1 MSANFTLRK
10 HPDGWMARRIVDPII
25 LGPIERTYLE
35 ALMKLS
41 DDTAPMRERFRAAL
55 AGIPGL
61 QHREKPCGRLRR
73 LAAKKADQEY
83 EARQQKFWDEAV

>member
-1 MSANFTLRK
+1 
-10 HPDGWMARRIVDPII
+10 MARRIVDPII

-55 AGIPGL
+55 AG
-61 QHREKPCGRLRR
+61 GRLRR